1 MDFLVMAE
9 PYDSPKFQINDLP
22 FKQKFTEFE
31 FWQVY
36 FWSHYDGLYRPWKAF
51 AAGFVGKLN
60 FGFRAPVENLKV
72 ELRWTNAKGASFTVT
87 EYNDDYHALKEI
99 WDEKES
105 DLRKLFEES
114 EIDLTKFP
122 GELSS
127 ITIRYWNFPP
137 TVLLT
142 STNDEKKDFAE
153 SLYRKFW
160 SLVGV
165 IEATQSV
172 I

>member
-1 MDFLVMAE
+1 MNEILNRASIAD
-9 PYDSPKFQINDLP
+9 KI
-22 FKQKFTEFE
+22 
-31 FWQVY
+31 
-36 FWSHYDGLYRPWKAF
+36 
-51 AAGFVGKLN
+51 FV
-60 FGFRAPVENLKV
+60 
-72 ELRWTNAKGASFTVT
+72 TVT
-87 EYNDDYHALKEI
+87 ENNDDYHALKEI

-122 GELSS
+122 GELSR
-127 ITIRYWNFPP
+127 ITIRCWNFPP

-165 IEATQSV
+165 IEGTQSV